1 MHGTPAT
8 GRGILPA
15 YWNRI
20 PDFGDVVGLR
30 RPYRAAVENIR
41 QADLPEADKRAWI
54 VELTRQYRVAVA
66 DAS

>member
-1 MHGTPAT
+1 MGRRPRGAASCRHG
-8 GRGILPA
+8 
-15 YWNRI
+15 YRI